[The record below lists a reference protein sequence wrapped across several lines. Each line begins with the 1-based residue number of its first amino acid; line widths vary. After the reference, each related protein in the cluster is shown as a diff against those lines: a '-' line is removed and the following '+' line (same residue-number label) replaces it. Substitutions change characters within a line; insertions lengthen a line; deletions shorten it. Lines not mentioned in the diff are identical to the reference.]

1 MLLTAWRSSSVK
13 GCLSPGAAFASAW
26 RRFLAPGMTVDTAG
40 LSSTNL
46 IANRARLSPSGIT
59 ERRAST
65 TSRSQYDPGR
75 HSPATGKEDPMAR
88 LQRKRFSSPAEVR
101 TFPHGKVDVVE
112 LDDVVVGRMTY
123 EPGWRWSV
131 DVKPIAGTD
140 SCQFHHL
147 GIVLSGRLRGAMADG
162 TELEVGPGDVFEM
175 PPGHDAWVVGD
186 EPWVCVDFA
195 AMRNYGRTAEHRGER
210 ILASILFTDIVDST
224 ATAQKLGD
232 SKWLDVIAA
241 HNERV
246 QFILNRF
253 SGRIVKT
260 TGDGVLALFDGAER
274 AVRAAAALHHEVAGL
289 GIQLRAGINTG
300 EVEVVPGDVRGV
312 AIHAAAR
319 VMAIAQPGETLVS
332 STTRDLLDG
341 TGLEFADRGSH
352 MFKGLPGKRTVFAL
366 KPVTADIAPI

>member
-1 MLLTAWRSSSVK
+1 M
-13 GCLSPGAAFASAW
+13 
-26 RRFLAPGMTVDTAG
+26 
-40 LSSTNL
+40 
-46 IANRARLSPSGIT
+46 
-59 ERRAST
+59 
-65 TSRSQYDPGR
+65 
-75 HSPATGKEDPMAR
+75 
-88 LQRKRFSSPAEVR
+88 QRKRFSAPAEVR
-101 TFPHGKVDVVE
+101 TFPRGKVDVVE

-147 GIVLSGRLRGAMADG
+147 GIVLSGRLRAELSDG
-162 TELEVGPGDVFEM
+162 TELEVGPGDVFEI
-175 PPGHDAWVVGD
+175 PPGHDAWVVGE

-195 AMRNYGRTAEHRGER
+195 AMRNYGRTAERRGEG

-224 ATAQKLGD
+224 ATAQRLGD
-232 SKWLDVIAA
+232 DRWLGVLAA

-246 QFILNRF
+246 QFVLNRY

-260 TGDGVLALFDGAER
+260 TGDGILGLFDGAER
-274 AVRAAAALHHEVAGL
+274 AVRAAAALHHEVAAL
-289 GIQLRAGINTG
+289 GIQLRAGIHTG

-319 VMAIAQPGETLVS
+319 VMALAEPGETLVS

-341 TGLEFADRGSH
+341 TGLDFDDRGSH
-352 MFKGLPGKRTVFAL
+352 IFKGLPGKRTVFAL
-366 KPVTADIAPI
+366 KPVGTDVVGT